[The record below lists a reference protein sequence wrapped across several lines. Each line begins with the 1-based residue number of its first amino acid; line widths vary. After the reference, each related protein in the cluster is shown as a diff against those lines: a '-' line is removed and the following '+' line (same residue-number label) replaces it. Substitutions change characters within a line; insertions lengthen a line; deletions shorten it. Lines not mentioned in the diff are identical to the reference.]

1 MLQSRRA
8 RVAALMALLGV
19 LGCAA
24 TAGAPDGTHYAG
36 LWPVGLGSGI
46 LIYARPSARR
56 LVPLALLLGAV
67 ILAALALGGYPWDV
81 SIGYAVGITSECL
94 VVHQVLTGRWGGRR
108 LSDDRDLV
116 RFAAA
121 CLVGALVGALVFGLT
136 SAVTDFGR
144 PGAVAVAVFIIHLTS
159 QLILLGLFME
169 EFRHPGFG
177 GRAERS
183 IRWSLA
189 LAMTVAAFVP
199 TTVPSLVFLVL
210 PLIGWTALRAPMRE
224 ALWQLLIVCCIAAT
238 LTSLGYGP
246 FVSIYAIRD
255 RSPELVSAPLQGFML
270 ACALVCIPFAMAVG
284 RQRRSATE
292 ADHERER
299 LRRIVEGAIGTVI
312 IESDPVGRITLFN
325 PGAQAILGYSEE
337 EVLGRTPAMFF
348 TDEEIARHAALL
360 GVPPDLMQVSLA
372 SSLPEN
378 GPRDWNYQAK
388 DGQVR
393 TLSANVVPITDN
405 NRQVVGYLATGD
417 DITKRA
423 GAQIALETALA
434 AERKAVANLTEVDRT
449 KDAFVSSVSHEL
461 RTPITNIVGYL
472 ELLLDGAYGAT
483 TATQHEALGR
493 IDTNSHRLL
502 ELIDDLLTLSQIESL
517 DVELASQPVDL
528 REVVRRVAS
537 EIRHDLVARGQQLA
551 AGAARGAGRRPRG
564 SGTPPADG
572 LQPGHQRGEV
582 HPPRRHDHVAGGDG
596 GHVVRH
602 RGAGHRRRHPG
613 RGAGAAVQPVL
624 PVELRPDRGDPG
636 KRPRPVHRPLD
647 RPASWSADQRD
658 LTGRTRLG
666 VHRVVREAARR
677 RRVGCTRDHPGRAR
691 RLTRLARVRPKT
703 PISDIWCLSVIRS
716 TQNRD

>member
-1 MLQSRRA
+1 M
-8 RVAALMALLGV
+8 
-19 LGCAA
+19 
-24 TAGAPDGTHYAG
+24 
-36 LWPVGLGSGI
+36 
-46 LIYARPSARR
+46 
-56 LVPLALLLGAV
+56 
-67 ILAALALGGYPWDV
+67 
-81 SIGYAVGITSECL
+81 
-94 VVHQVLTGRWGGRR
+94 
-108 LSDDRDLV
+108 
-116 RFAAA
+116 
-121 CLVGALVGALVFGLT
+121 
-136 SAVTDFGR
+136 
-144 PGAVAVAVFIIHLTS
+144 
-159 QLILLGLFME
+159 
-169 EFRHPGFG
+169 
-177 GRAERS
+177 
-183 IRWSLA
+183 
-189 LAMTVAAFVP
+189 
-199 TTVPSLVFLVL
+199 L

-224 ALWQLLIVCCIAAT
+224 ALWQLVVVCCIAAT

-378 GPRDWNYQAK
+378 GPRDWNYRAK

-537 EIRHDLVARGQQLA
+537 EIRHDLVARGQQLELELPA
-551 AGAARGAGRRPRG
+551 EPAVVHGDQAHLQRMVSNLATNAVKFTPHGRHHH
-564 SGTPPADG
+564 A
-572 LQPGHQRGEV
+572 
-582 HPPRRHDHVAGGDG
+582 AGGDG

-647 RPASWSADQRD
+647 RPASRSADQRD
-658 LTGRTRLG
+658 LRAGRG
-666 VHRVVREAARR
+666 
-677 RRVGCTRDHPGRAR
+677 
-691 RLTRLARVRPKT
+691 
-703 PISDIWCLSVIRS
+703 SVFTVSFERQPAVDGWGAPAT
-716 TQNRD
+716 TQAEPVA

>member
-1 MLQSRRA
+1 MFQSRRA
-8 RVAALMALLGV
+8 RVAALIALLGV

-46 LIYARPSARR
+46 LIYARPGSRALGR
-56 LVPLALLLGAV
+56 LVPVLGLV
-67 ILAALALGGYPWDV
+67 ILAGLVLGGYPWDV
-81 SIGYAVGITSECL
+81 SIGYAVAMTLECL
-94 VVHQVLTGRWGGRR
+94 AVHQVLVGRWGGRR
-108 LSDDRDLV
+108 LSDDQDLV

-121 CLVGALVGALVFGLT
+121 CLTGAFVGAVGFGVT
-136 SAVTDFGR
+136 SALTDFGQ
-144 PGAVAVAVFIIHLTS
+144 PGAVAIATFIVHLTS

-177 GRAERS
+177 GRTERTA
-183 IRWSLA
+183 RWTLSV
-189 LAMTVAAFVP
+189 TVTIAAFLP

-210 PLIGWTALRAPMRE
+210 PLIGWTALRSPMRE
-224 ALWQLLIVCCIAAT
+224 ALWQLVAVSWIAAG

-255 RSPELVSAPLQGFML
+255 RSPELVSIPLQGFLL

-292 ADHERER
+292 ADNERER

-325 PGAQAILGYSEE
+325 SGAQAILGYAEE

-348 TDEEIARHAALL
+348 TEAEIARHAELL
-360 GVPPDLMQVSLA
+360 HVPADLMQVSQA
-372 SSLPEN
+372 SARPEN
-378 GPRDWNYQAK
+378 GPRDWNYRAK

-423 GAQIALETALA
+423 DAQIALETALL

-483 TATQHEALGR
+483 TAPQHEALGR

-517 DVELASQPVDL
+517 DVELTRQPVDL

-537 EIRHDLVARGQQLA
+537 EIRHDLVARGQQLDLELPTGPAVVLGDHGHLQRMVSNLATNAVKFTPTGGVITLRVTSSGTSYAVEVQDTGVGIPDEEQALLFNRFFRSSYAQSEAIQGSGLGLSIARSIAHRHGASISATSA
-551 AGAARGAGRRPRG
+551 AGSGSVFTVCFGTQAVLDDWSTPAA
-564 SGTPPADG
+564 S
-572 LQPGHQRGEV
+572 QPET
-582 HPPRRHDHVAGGDG
+582 VA
-596 GHVVRH
+596 
-602 RGAGHRRRHPG
+602 
-613 RGAGAAVQPVL
+613 
-624 PVELRPDRGDPG
+624 
-636 KRPRPVHRPLD
+636 
-647 RPASWSADQRD
+647 
-658 LTGRTRLG
+658 
-666 VHRVVREAARR
+666 
-677 RRVGCTRDHPGRAR
+677 
-691 RLTRLARVRPKT
+691 
-703 PISDIWCLSVIRS
+703 
-716 TQNRD
+716 

>member
-1 MLQSRRA
+1 LLQSRHV

-24 TAGAPDGTHYAG
+24 TAGASDATHYAG

-46 LIYARPSARR
+46 LIYARPTSRT
-56 LVPLALLLGAV
+56 LAPVTLLLGVV
-67 ILAALALGGYPWDV
+67 ILAGLALGGCPWDV
-81 SIGYAVGITSECL
+81 SIGYAVGMTLECL

-108 LSDDRDLV
+108 LSDDQDLV

-121 CLVGALVGALVFGLT
+121 CLVGALVGASVFGVT
-136 SAVTDFGR
+136 AAVTDFGE
-144 PGAVAVAVFIIHLTS
+144 PGAVAAATFIVHLTS

-177 GRAERS
+177 GRAERTV
-183 IRWSLA
+183 RWSLS
-189 LAMTVAAFVP
+189 LAVTVAAFLP

-210 PLIGWTALRAPMRE
+210 PLIGWTALRSPMRE
-224 ALWQLLIVCCIAAT
+224 ALWQLVVVCWIAAT

-255 RSPELVSAPLQGFML
+255 RSPELASAPLQGFML
-270 ACALVCIPFAMAVG
+270 GCALVCIPFAMAVG

-292 ADHERER
+292 ADNERER

-325 PGAQAILGYSEE
+325 PGAQAILGYAQE

-360 GVPPDLMQVSLA
+360 GVPPDLRQVSLA
-372 SSLPEN
+372 SALPEN
-378 GPRDWNYQAK
+378 GPRDWNYRAK

-405 NRQVVGYLATGD
+405 NRQVVAYLATGD

-423 GAQIALETALA
+423 DAQVALETALA

-483 TATQHEALGR
+483 TAPQHEALGR

-537 EIRHDLVARGQQLA
+537 EIRHDLLARGQQLELDLPPEPAVVHGDQAHLQRMVSNLATNAVKFTPTGGSITLRVVA
-551 AGAARGAGRRPRG
+551 AGTSYALEVQDTGVGIPDEEQALLLNRFFRSSYAQTEAIQGSGLGLSIARSIAQRHGARIRATSRVGRG
-564 SGTPPADG
+564 SVFTVSFERQPAVDG
-572 LQPGHQRGEV
+572 WGAPTTAQAEP
-582 HPPRRHDHVAGGDG
+582 VA
-596 GHVVRH
+596 
-602 RGAGHRRRHPG
+602 
-613 RGAGAAVQPVL
+613 
-624 PVELRPDRGDPG
+624 
-636 KRPRPVHRPLD
+636 
-647 RPASWSADQRD
+647 
-658 LTGRTRLG
+658 
-666 VHRVVREAARR
+666 
-677 RRVGCTRDHPGRAR
+677 
-691 RLTRLARVRPKT
+691 
-703 PISDIWCLSVIRS
+703 
-716 TQNRD
+716 

>member
-46 LIYARPSARR
+46 LIYARPNAQR

-81 SIGYAVGITSECL
+81 SFGYAVGITSECL

-169 EFRHPGFG
+169 ELRHPGFG

-224 ALWQLLIVCCIAAT
+224 ALWQLLIVCCIAAS

-246 FVSIYAIRD
+246 FVSIYAIHD

-348 TDEEIARHAALL
+348 TDEEIARHAVLL

-405 NRQVVGYLATGD
+405 NHQVVGYLATGD

-517 DVELASQPVDL
+517 DVELSSQPVDL

-537 EIRHDLVARGQQLA
+537 EIRHDLVARGQQLQLELPA
-551 AGAARGAGRRPRG
+551 EPAVVHGDQAHLQRMVSNLATNAVKFTPHGGIITLRVATAGTSYAIEVQDTGVGIPDEEQALLFNRFFRSSYAQTEAIQGSGLGLSIARSIAQRHGARISATSRVGRG
-564 SGTPPADG
+564 SVFTVSFERQPAVDG
-572 LQPGHQRGEV
+572 WGAPTTAQAEP
-582 HPPRRHDHVAGGDG
+582 VA
-596 GHVVRH
+596 
-602 RGAGHRRRHPG
+602 
-613 RGAGAAVQPVL
+613 
-624 PVELRPDRGDPG
+624 
-636 KRPRPVHRPLD
+636 
-647 RPASWSADQRD
+647 
-658 LTGRTRLG
+658 
-666 VHRVVREAARR
+666 
-677 RRVGCTRDHPGRAR
+677 
-691 RLTRLARVRPKT
+691 
-703 PISDIWCLSVIRS
+703 
-716 TQNRD
+716 